1 MKRLIILAAT
11 LIAGLSACDSLLDK
25 EPLDRVTQ
33 FDYFKTKSD
42 LELFSNPFY
51 DNLLDK
57 TPYDEQND
65 LLVQMTLS
73 DILYGGDKRTVP
85 NTGGGWS
92 WGNLRRINTLLEYVD
107 QCEDKDAVLEYTALS
122 RFFRAAFYFD
132 KVKRFGDV
140 PWYDTQLGSADPDL
154 YKARGFAGAGHDQDD
169 RGCRLRHQ
177 QRRSDRGGDALPRQ
191 QMGGTGAESAVLPLR
206 GNLPQIPRHQPR
218 GTRLHLL
225 SGRSRQGRQNDHR
238 RRPLQDLFHQ
248 KIRTRTT

>member
-33 FDYFKTKSD
+33 FDYFKTRSD

-73 DILYGGDKRTVP
+73 DVLYGGDKRTVP

-92 WGNLRRINTLLEYVD
+92 WGNLRRINSQITHICKLL
-107 QCEDKDAVLEYTALS
+107 KDILNHNTSDYANI
-122 RFFRAAFYFD
+122 
-132 KVKRFGDV
+132 
-140 PWYDTQLGSADPDL
+140 WYSTP
-154 YKARGFAGAGHDQDD
+154 FAI
-169 RGCRLRHQ
+169 
-177 QRRSDRGGDALPRQ
+177 QR
-191 QMGGTGAESAVLPLR
+191 
-206 GNLPQIPRHQPR
+206 
-218 GTRLHLL
+218 
-225 SGRSRQGRQNDHR
+225 
-238 RRPLQDLFHQ
+238 
-248 KIRTRTT
+248 